1 MCSSDLSNPFQWLY
15 DKLILIVG
23 TVFPIEIFPQAV
35 RPLLKLTPIYTVCYG
50 PAKMAVDFQA
60 GQYFEILLAQLLYLA
75 AGLALMF
82 IIYGK
87 GGKKLY
93 VNGG

>member
-1 MCSSDLSNPFQWLY
+1 MFTIWLQKVLSHWKSCWNR
-15 DKLILIVG
+15 